1 MNGGPGVVN
10 IVVVSHSRQI
20 AIGLKG
26 LLDQLASGGVR
37 VYASGGAGD
46 GGLGTD
52 VPTLARTIAEA
63 TENGDALIIPDIGSS
78 VLGALAALDLVED
91 SVRERTAVADAPLV
105 EGAVAAAVQAS
116 VGADLDGVR
125 RAAEEARTIRKL

>member
-1 MNGGPGVVN
+1 MVN

-20 AIGLKG
+20 ALGLKE

-52 VPTLARTIAEA
+52 VPALAGTITDAA
-63 TENGDALIIPDIGSS
+63 GNGDALIIPDIGSS
-78 VLGALAALDLVED
+78 VLGAFAALELVED
-91 SVRERTAVADAPLV
+91 SVKARTAVADAPLV
-105 EGAVAAAVQAS
+105 EGAVAATVQAS
-116 VGADLDGVR
+116 VGADLDDVR
-125 RAAEEARTIRKL
+125 RAAEEARTIRKI